1 MLIQWVEWKK
11 IFFIYNN
18 CADNIFMSNSELK
31 ITFSDDEYKAYAD
44 FKPHTGEGGEFTIL
58 YVKSVI
64 REAGVIHGVDW
75 DLVYA
80 TLESCNSSHNAKTHL
95 VFATGT
101 LPVSE
106 VPEHWSLEEKFFK
119 NAMGLD
125 VNDDIQ
131 IDYKEVSKFIMV
143 KKGELLAHK
152 DLGRPGVEGQSVK
165 GKVLPFKKKQIVQF
179 RDGLNTKEHKGH
191 LYAATSGRY
200 EVSESREITI
210 SDVLHIEKD
219 VDYSTGNISFGK
231 DVIIEGEIK
240 DGFKVAAG
248 GSLYCKSNV
257 DATDILC
264 RKDMIADK
272 GIIGRKEALVRVG
285 GKLTARFIENCRV
298 ESQTGIEIE
307 KNIMNSTI
315 YTLGHL
321 DLGENGALVSSHVY
335 AELGIEAKNIG
346 KEGSP
351 NSELEIGFSFVEQRA
366 IESITQRVEVLEKK
380 YDKLV
385 RLPDYRKTDKK
396 MKLMK
401 QIEAVVAKGK
411 AELYEKVKNLY
422 KHPDAAVSVS
432 GTIFPG
438 NIISICGVKYSLT
451 EEKSK
456 VKFYLNEESGLI
468 ENVPL

>member
-1 MLIQWVEWKK
+1 MS
-11 IFFIYNN
+11 
-18 CADNIFMSNSELK
+18 MSNCELIITYSE
-31 ITFSDDEYKAYAD
+31 DEYKAYAD
-44 FKPHTGEGGEFTIL
+44 FIPPTGEGGKFTIL

-64 REAGVIHGVDW
+64 REAGVIQGIDW
-75 DLVYA
+75 DLVNA
-80 TLESCNSSHNAKTHL
+80 TIEFCNTNKKGKKSLK
-95 VFATGT
+95 FATGT

-125 VNDDIQ
+125 VNDELQ

-143 KKGELLAHK
+143 KKGELLARK
-152 DLGRPGVEGQSVK
+152 DLGRPGEEGKSVK
-165 GKVLPFKKKQIVQF
+165 GKILSYKRKKIVQF
-179 RDGLNTKEHKGH
+179 KNGRNTKEYKGH

-200 EVSESREITI
+200 EVSESRDINI
-210 SDVLHIEKD
+210 NDVLHIEKN

-240 DGFKVAAG
+240 DGFKIAAG

-257 DATDILC
+257 DATNILC

-285 GKLTARFIENCRV
+285 GKLSARFIENCHV
-298 ESQTGIEIE
+298 ESKAGIEIE
-307 KNIMNSTI
+307 KNIMNSKI

-321 DLGENGALVSSHVY
+321 DLGENGSLVSSHVS

-351 NSELEIGFSFVEQRA
+351 NSELEIGFSFVDKRA
-366 IESITQRVEVLEKK
+366 IDSITQRIEVLKQK
-380 YDKLV
+380 YDKLN

-396 MKLMK
+396 IKLIK
-401 QIEAVVAKGK
+401 QIKEVVAKGES
-411 AELYEKVKNLY
+411 ELKEKIKNLY
-422 KHPDAAVSVS
+422 KYPDATVSVS
-432 GTIFPG
+432 GIIFPG
-438 NIISICGVKYSLT
+438 NIISICGAKYSLT
-451 EEKSK
+451 EEKRK
-456 VKFYLNEESGLI
+456 VKFYLNKESGRI